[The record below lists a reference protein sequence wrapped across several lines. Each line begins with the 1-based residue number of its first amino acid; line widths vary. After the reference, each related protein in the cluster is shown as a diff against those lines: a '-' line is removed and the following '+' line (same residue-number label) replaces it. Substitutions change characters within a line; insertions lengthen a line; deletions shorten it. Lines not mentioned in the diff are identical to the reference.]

1 MLLHVDDA
9 PAGIGLIPAPIKGLS
24 RQPELYDQI
33 AGEVLRLD
41 LAALLPPQPD
51 QGSLVLAHDGP
62 GVGAAEITAAV
73 LQGGCCQNG
82 VFHDPHPHSNSIRP
96 C

>member
-1 MLLHVDDA
+1 MADVLLHVDDA

-41 LAALLPPQPD
+41 LTALLLPEPD
-51 QGSLVLAHDGP
+51 QGSLVLAHDDP
-62 GVGAAEITAAV
+62 GVGAADKSSP
-73 LQGGCCQNG
+73 LMPSG
-82 VFHDPHPHSNSIRP
+82 R
-96 C
+96 